1 MSTINPLDAS
11 LPVWKA
17 DDGSNISCTEKVKV
31 LNENCHEF
39 RQVVLDLLE
48 DGVLMGCS
56 EMQLK
61 ETLYGIIE
69 ELKPFADG
77 N

>member
-1 MSTINPLDAS
+1 MSAINPLDAS

-39 RQVVLDLLE
+39 RQIVLDLLE

-56 EMQLK
+56 ENQLK
-61 ETLYGIIE
+61 ETLYGIIAD
-69 ELKPFADG
+69 LKPFGDA
-77 N
+77 